1 MKTQYIKIYGM
12 SQKQNLETYST
23 KPVVLNQM
31 WGGILYIWQ
40 YLEKTF
46 LVVTRGDATGIS
58 WIVPRDTAKHP
69 ITHRPA
75 PEKKELSSLEC
86 Q

>member
-1 MKTQYIKIYGM
+1 M
-12 SQKQNLETYST
+12 SQKQNLETDST
-23 KPVVLNQM
+23 KPVVLNLA
-31 WGGILYIWQ
+31 WGGILCIWQ

-58 WIVPRDTAKHP
+58 CIVARDTAKHP
-69 ITHRPA
+69 ITHRQA
-75 PEKKELSSLEC
+75 PEKKELSSLER

>member
-1 MKTQYIKIYGM
+1 M
-12 SQKQNLETYST
+12 SQKQNLETDST
-23 KPVVLNQM
+23 KPVVLNQA
-31 WGGILYIWQ
+31 WGGILCIWQ

-58 WIVPRDTAKHP
+58 CIVARDTAKHP
-69 ITHRPA
+69 ITHRQA
-75 PEKKELSSLEC
+75 PEKKELSSLER